1 MQYYNQEGKIKKAK
15 FCKLSD
21 LWTTADYFNGQ
32 HQSWLIWSAIWTLII
47 ELNIVAIYWF
57 DLTLRTDYRSLHMI
71 FFILSFINNFGKLFI
86 GVQIY
91 IYIYI
96 YIK

>member
-1 MQYYNQEGKIKKAK
+1 MQYYNKEGKIKNEK
-15 FCKLSD
+15 FYKLSD
-21 LWTTADYFNGQ
+21 LWTIADYFKGQ

-57 DLTLRTDYRSLHMI
+57 DLTLGTDYKSLYMI
-71 FFILSFINNFGKLFI
+71 LLFFSFINNFGKLFI

-91 IYIYI
+91 K
-96 YIK
+96 IKW